1 MKINKPKF
9 WSKKIGFISIIL
21 LPISFLYLFL
31 FFLKKKF
38 TKTYT
43 FKVPV
48 ICVGNIYIGGTGKTP
63 ISIRLA
69 NVLGELGKNP
79 VILRKYYSNHVD
91 EYNLIQKSFKN
102 LILNSN
108 RASGLKEAEQLKY
121 RAVILDD
128 GFQDHS
134 IKKNFNI
141 VCFNQKQLIGN
152 GLVLPSGPL
161 RENISSLAYADVVI
175 INGDKDKNFENKILK
190 FNKNLNIF
198 YSNYKPINLEEFKN
212 RRLLAL
218 AGIGNPDN
226 FFEMIE
232 KNSLKIEKRL
242 VYPDHYKFSK
252 NEIMKL
258 INEAK
263 INNYKI
269 IMTEKDYFKIKNFNL
284 DNIGYLKI
292 ELKIENQ
299 EKLIEII
306 NNKIW

>member
-9 WSKKIGFISIIL
+9 WSKKGFISILL

-38 TKTYT
+38 TKINK
-43 FKVPV
+43 FNVPV

-69 NVLGELGKNP
+69 NLLSKLGKNP
-79 VILRKYYSNHVD
+79 VILRKYYKNHID

-121 RAVILDD
+121 KAVILDD

-134 IKKNFNI
+134 IKKDFNI

-161 RENISSLAYADVVI
+161 RENLGSLVYTDVVI
-175 INGDKDKNFENKILK
+175 INGAKNKKFENKILNV
-190 FNKNLNIF
+190 NKNLNIF
-198 YSNYKPINLEEFKN
+198 YSYYKPINLEEFKN
-212 RRLLAL
+212 RKLLAL
-218 AGIGNPDN
+218 AGIGNPEN

-232 KNSLKIEKRL
+232 ENSLKIEKQV

-252 NEIMKL
+252 NEIMKV

-269 IMTEKDYFKIKNFNL
+269 IMTEKDYFKIKSFNL
-284 DNIGYLKI
+284 KTIGYLKI

-306 NNKIW
+306 KNKIW

>member
-9 WSKKIGFISIIL
+9 WSKKTSFISILL
-21 LPISFLYLFL
+21 LPITFLYLFL
-31 FFLKKKF
+31 FFLKKKI
-38 TKTYT
+38 TKSNT
-43 FKVPV
+43 FKVPI

-63 ISIRLA
+63 ISIHLA
-69 NVLGELGKNP
+69 NELSKLGKKP
-79 VILRKYYSNHVD
+79 VILRKYYKDHDD

-108 RASGLKEAEQLKY
+108 RTSGLKEAEQLKY
-121 RAVILDD
+121 KVVILDD

-141 VCFNQKQLIGN
+141 ICFNQKQLIGN
-152 GLVLPSGPL
+152 GFVLPSGPL
-161 RENISSLAYADVVI
+161 RENLSSLTQADVVI
-175 INGDKDKNFENKILK
+175 INGNQDKNFEDKILNI
-190 FNKNLNIF
+190 NKNLNIF
-198 YSNYKPINLEEFKN
+198 YSYYKPVNLEEFKN
-212 RRLLAL
+212 KKLLAL
-218 AGIGNPDN
+218 AGIGNPEN

-232 KNSLKIEKRL
+232 GNSLKVEKKL

-252 NEIMKL
+252 DEILK
-258 INEAK
+258 IIDEAK
-263 INNYKI
+263 NNNYKL

-284 DNIGYLKI
+284 NNIEYLKI